1 MATAVRRITCRME
14 DMYGDRC
21 TGEAL
26 DPNGDVLICI
36 EHAAKVMRLIN
47 DRMPTKRRKAA

>member
-1 MATAVRRITCRME
+1 MTARRVLCRMV

-26 DPNGDVLICI
+26 DANGDVLICI

-47 DRMPTKRRKAA
+47 ERMPTKRRPAA